1 MIALKKYIV
10 SHETA
15 IDSKSYSV
23 KLTLIL
29 HDESNSNI
37 PEFSKEIAST
47 SANTQTGYKVDIQR
61 DTEISD
67 YITTLNA

>member
-23 KLTLIL
+23 KLTMIL
-29 HDESNSNI
+29 QDDSNSNI
-37 PEFSKEIAST
+37 PEFSKEITSIST
-47 SANTQTGYKVDIQR
+47 NTQTGYKVDTQR
-61 DTEISD
+61 GLEIGD
-67 YITTLNA
+67 YIATLNA